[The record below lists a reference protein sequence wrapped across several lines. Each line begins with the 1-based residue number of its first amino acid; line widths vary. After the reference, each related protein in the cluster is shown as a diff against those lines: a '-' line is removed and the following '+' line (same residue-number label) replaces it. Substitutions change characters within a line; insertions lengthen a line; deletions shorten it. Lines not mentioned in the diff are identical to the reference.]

1 MNEGIMAALCNQ
13 LWDTGEDACVSLGLE
28 LGRAQYTLLPGSID
42 QQQACARGT
51 LLASKERGAG
61 LRCVLALFL

>member
-1 MNEGIMAALCNQ
+1 MEASWQG
-13 LWDTGEDACVSLGLE
+13 CVISFRIQGRMHVGPWGLE

-51 LLASKERGAG
+51 LLASEERGAG
-61 LRCVLALFL
+61 LRCTLALFL

>member
-42 QQQACARGT
+42 Q
-51 LLASKERGAG
+51 
-61 LRCVLALFL
+61 